1 MPRYFFNVVDGN
13 SKNLLRDSEGA
24 VFSDL
29 GEARKEAVG
38 WAQDFARHDFPKS
51 IQTWK
56 VLVFDENGDVVLTI
70 PLSEVRLRKMARV
83 WLDLGRKINKNECGF
98 DSRILVWLIAAA
110 ILTVILHAHLNTAA
124 PVTGIGGSYHMAS
137 ASNENAV
144 VAVRFASDASL
155 VDITEFLDAYKAS
168 LVDGPHSGGLY
179 KLRIANANLPQ
190 NGIGEIVGRMAQEKV
205 VEFVAVVQ

>member
-1 MPRYFFNVVDGN
+1 VPRYFFNVVDGN

-24 VFSDL
+24 IFSDL

-51 IQTWK
+51 IQTWR
-56 VLVFDENGDVVLTI
+56 VLVFDENGDVVLTV
-70 PLSEVRLRKMARV
+70 PLSEVRLRKVARV
-83 WLDLGRKINKNECGF
+83 WLDLGRKINKNESSF
-98 DSRILVWLIAAA
+98 KSPIRVWLVAAA
-110 ILTVILHAHLNTAA
+110 ILTVILQARLNTVAR
-124 PVTGIGGSYHMAS
+124 VTEFSGGYHMAS

-155 VDITEFLDAYKAS
+155 VDITEFLNAYKAV
-168 LVDGPHSGGLY
+168 LVDGPRSGGLY

-190 NGIGEIVGRMAQEKV
+190 NGIREIVGRMAQEKV
-205 VEFVAVVQ
+205 VEFAAVVQ

>member
-56 VLVFDENGDVVLTI
+56 VLVFDENGDGV
-70 PLSEVRLRKMARV
+70 P
-83 WLDLGRKINKNECGF
+83 
-98 DSRILVWLIAAA
+98 
-110 ILTVILHAHLNTAA
+110 
-124 PVTGIGGSYHMAS
+124 
-137 ASNENAV
+137 
-144 VAVRFASDASL
+144 
-155 VDITEFLDAYKAS
+155 
-168 LVDGPHSGGLY
+168 DGTP
-179 KLRIANANLPQ
+179 I
-190 NGIGEIVGRMAQEKV
+190 
-205 VEFVAVVQ
+205 